1 MEVCA
6 IQVYVSMHTPKH
18 MKILS
23 KYHSHVHT
31 HAHVAK
37 VLKKAMLALCEG
49 LRAPQSLKQPDT
61 IALPHLV
68 PIGLPSQG
76 TIRPQ

>member
-1 MEVCA
+1 M
-6 IQVYVSMHTPKH
+6 SMHTPRH

-23 KYHSHVHT
+23 KYHSHVDI

-37 VLKKAMLALCEG
+37 VLKKAVLALCEG
-49 LRAPQSLKQPDT
+49 LGAPPSLKQPDT

-68 PIGLPSQG
+68 PFGLPSQG
-76 TIRPQ
+76 TFSPQ